1 MNDESEGGAAAREIQ
16 VLERLLSTSGSM
28 TGVCV
33 ALLSVVQI
41 IADSRKVQT
50 LVDDVLAVDSLFFLV
65 CCHLAIWA
73 LRTRHSRRA
82 HLLSKAVDYIF
93 LTGMTGLVIIGF
105 MIVYTLF

>member
-1 MNDESEGGAAAREIQ
+1 
-16 VLERLLSTSGSM
+16 M

-50 LVDDVLAVDSLFFLV
+50 FADDALAVDSLFFLV
-65 CCHLAIWA
+65 CCFLAIWA
-73 LRTRHSRRA
+73 LRTQQHARLQRLA
-82 HLLSKAVDYIF
+82 TTVDYLF
-93 LTGMTGLVIIGF
+93 LIGMTGLVAIGF